1 MDVLEELISGWSN
14 ELELVKVT
22 LNQACT
28 IAFGFKGT
36 ENSNKHK
43 HGDSHVATIS

>member
-1 MDVLEELISGWSN
+1 MDVLEEFISGWCN
-14 ELELVKVT
+14 KLELVKVT

-28 IAFGFKGT
+28 ITFGFEGI
-36 ENSNKHK
+36 ENSDKHK